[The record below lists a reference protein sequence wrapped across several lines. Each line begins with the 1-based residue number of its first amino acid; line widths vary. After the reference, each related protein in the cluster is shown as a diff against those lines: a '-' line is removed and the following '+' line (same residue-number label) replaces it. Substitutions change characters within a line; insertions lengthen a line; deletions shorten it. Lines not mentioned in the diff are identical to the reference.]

1 MKKYLALVG
10 IAALASAGL
19 AFAAGE
25 QEAGAAQTVDLSMW
39 LSVDVSP
46 DQLWGG
52 PGREFLATVEANY
65 PHVDLTFTTVGE
77 RDLVPQFIAAYGAG
91 DPPDI
96 VQQYSSGTTKMVNG
110 GYFRAL
116 DDLFAA
122 YEGKDNF
129 REGTLDAYTYD
140 GKLYGIPAIGGHHYI
155 FYYRKDWFADAGIP
169 NPRTWEEVIRAGQ
182 AMTGGNRW
190 GYGHAGG
197 PGYDQGPAYF
207 QIMLLSAGGEI
218 VDDDGNAAFNSP
230 VGAAVA
236 EFQRDWIGKYGI
248 SPETIAAADDAE
260 IEAGF
265 RAGVYGSYI
274 DGIWEYKQ
282 MSQQAADMFPHVG
295 VAPIPKTVEAGR
307 HVTYSDNWALFMPAN
322 IAAEKVAPAFEL
334 MTLWINVTDAPY
346 GKLGGFLPILKDV
359 QPDFDDPE
367 VKRIMLEEIAPTVVP
382 LPRLEN
388 LPEMNDLLASALGKV
403 LLGDET
409 AQAAL
414 DAAADRYDTLFAN

>member
-1 MKKYLALVG
+1 MKSLTIGIVALV
-10 IAALASAGL
+10 AAGL
-19 AFAAGE
+19 AYGAGE
-25 QEAGAAQTVDLSMW
+25 QEGAGSSTIDMDMW

-52 PGREFLATVEANY
+52 PGREFIATVEENY
-65 PHVDLTFTTVGE
+65 PQIDLTFTTVGE

-110 GYFRAL
+110 GYFRAV
-116 DDLFAA
+116 DDLFAT

-155 FYYRKDWFADAGIP
+155 FYYRKDWYSDAGIP
-169 NPRTWEEVIRAGQ
+169 NPKTWEDVIRAGQ
-182 AMTGGNRW
+182 VMTGNNRW
-190 GYGHAGG
+190 AYGHAGG

-207 QIMLLSAGGEI
+207 QLMLLSAGGE
-218 VDDDGNAAFNSP
+218 VVGADGKAAFNSDIG
-230 VGAAVA
+230 VQVA

-282 MSQQAADMFPHVG
+282 MAQQAADMFPHVG
-295 VAPIPKTVEAGR
+295 VAPIPKTIASGK
-307 HVTYSDNWALFMPAN
+307 HVTYNDNWALFMPAN
-322 IAAEKVAPAFEL
+322 IADEKIATAFEL

-346 GKLGGFLPILKDV
+346 GKLGGFLPILKSV
-359 QPDFDDPE
+359 APDFEDPE
-367 VKRIMLEEIAPTVVP
+367 VKRIMLEEIAPTAVP

-414 DAAADRYDTLFAN
+414 DAAADRYDSLFAN